1 MKGGLTRR
9 SGLVFAD
16 DERAESA
23 CGRVRSQRAECV
35 WGLSVGSS
43 ARGALLFTEE
53 QREEKWGREREGGLE
68 EEGSEGYATDRKK
81 RGGGVYLRRNSTPP
95 LGLFPGLG
103 AITFFICAYM
113 SMCVCVQARHCACLD
128 VCKPVY
134 INECRSVL
142 RLTARREDK
151 SKTRERELKN
161 ARKQLAHT
169 AVY

>member
-1 MKGGLTRR
+1 MWE
-9 SGLVFAD
+9 SGKPASRVCV
-16 DERAESA
+16 RAFSGEL
-23 CGRVRSQRAECV
+23 CE
-35 WGLSVGSS
+35 GSS
-43 ARGALLFTEE
+43 FVHRGAEGG
-53 QREEKWGREREGGLE
+53 GRSEGEREGGLE
-68 EEGSEGYATDRKK
+68 EEGSEGYATDRKR

-113 SMCVCVQARHCACLD
+113 SMCVCVCVQARHCACLD

-134 INECRSVL
+134 LNECRSVL
-142 RLTARREDK
+142 RLTARHEDK

>member
-1 MKGGLTRR
+1 MKGGLARR

-23 CGRVRSQRAECV
+23 CGRVRSQ
-35 WGLSVGSS
+35 SVCEGFQW
-43 ARGALLFTEE
+43 GALRGELFCS
-53 QREEKWGREREGGLE
+53 QRSRGRWKKWGREREGGLE
-68 EEGSEGYATDRKK
+68 EEGSEGYATDRKR

-113 SMCVCVQARHCACLD
+113 SLCVCVQARHCACLD

-142 RLTARREDK
+142 RLTARHEDK